1 MADEVKKE
9 EKGGGAG
16 KAFSTLLKVVIGLAF
31 LAAAVYLLAFRHWWG
46 GYTLPVI
53 KGCAA
58 PFLILAGLITLA
70 IAKE

>member
-1 MADEVKKE
+1 MADEIKQE
-9 EKGGGAG
+9 EKKCCDG
-16 KAFSTLLKVVIGLAF
+16 KKTLSTLLKVVLGIAF
-31 LAAAVYLLAFRHWWG
+31 IVVAIYLLVSRSWWMQ
-46 GYTLPVI
+46 TWVVI

>member
-16 KAFSTLLKVVIGLAF
+16 KFLSMLLKVVIGIVLLVLAGF
-31 LAAAVYLLAFRHWWG
+31 LLIGRHWWG
-46 GYTLPVI
+46 WYTLPLI